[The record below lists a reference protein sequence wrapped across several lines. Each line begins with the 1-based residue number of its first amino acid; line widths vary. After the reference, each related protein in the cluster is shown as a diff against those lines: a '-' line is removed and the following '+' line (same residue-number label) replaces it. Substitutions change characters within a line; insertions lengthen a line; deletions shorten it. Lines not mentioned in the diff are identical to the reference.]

1 MLKNILRTSLSLA
14 FACHSFPKAF
24 SQQASDTLND
34 VTITSNRLQG
44 RLGRMAQSVSTIS
57 QADIKALPG
66 KVPADWLA
74 TVSGVDVRQRG
85 PVGVQADIGI
95 RGGSFD
101 QSLVLLNGMKLS
113 DPQTGHHVFN
123 LPFTPEAIRQVDVIK
138 TAASRIYGINALTGA
153 INFVTKVPDSNM
165 VYAGA
170 FGGDFGLYGFNAGA
184 ALHTKNTAQH
194 ISYAQ
199 AHSDGYTTNTDFT
212 TRQMF
217 YQATVTGKA
226 GELNATGGYT
236 SRDFGAGGFY
246 VANPTEYERIQTAF
260 GGLSYDVKFGR
271 LKLKAQTYY
280 RYNQDEYI
288 YLRAN
293 PAFFRNRH
301 FSHVTGGEVH
311 ATYEWALGLTG
322 IGIELRNEDLVS
334 NNLGKRNR
342 TINGVFAEHRFS
354 FWSNRFNI
362 TPGVFLNKYTG
373 NNITAFPGIDA
384 SFAVKPGVLVFASAD
399 KGMRLPTYT
408 DLYYNGPSNIGNPM
422 LQPEEAISAEAGVKL
437 SKGRFF
443 FTVAAFNR
451 SSSNLIDWARENSSQ
466 KWQPL
471 NINHVNFSGAEAG
484 TKMVFN
490 SWLQQVSAGY
500 TFIQSDIRQTESY
513 ISRYTLSNIK
523 HQAAGEL
530 RFRWFRPV
538 QHSITIRHVNRVNMS
553 DYTLVDTR
561 LACNLKNLTVYADV
575 MNVLDT
581 RYMEAGYVTMPGRWF
596 KVGVDVKV
604 NFRRF

>member
-1 MLKNILRTSLSLA
+1 MLKKILRASLCAA
-14 FACHSFPKAF
+14 FICNYPLNSF
-24 SQQASDTLND
+24 SQKVSDTLD
-34 VTITSNRLQG
+34 GVTITSNRLQS

-57 QADIKALPG
+57 QKDIKALPG

-165 VYAGA
+165 IYAGA

-184 ALHTKNTAQH
+184 ALHAKNTAQH
-194 ISYAQ
+194 ISYSE

-217 YQATVTGKA
+217 YQATITGKA

-236 SRDFGAGGFY
+236 SRDFGARGFY
-246 VANPTEYERIQTAF
+246 VANSSEYERIQTAF
-260 GGLSYDVKFGR
+260 GGLSYDVRFGR
-271 LKLKAQTYY
+271 LKIKAQTYY

-301 FSHVTGGEVH
+301 FSHVIGGEIH
-311 ATYEWALGLTG
+311 ATYDWALGLTG
-322 IGIELRNEDLVS
+322 IGAELRNEDLVS

-342 TINGVFAEHRFS
+342 TINGIFAEHRFA
-354 FWSNRFNI
+354 FLGNRLNI
-362 TPGVFLNKYTG
+362 TPGVYLNKYTG
-373 NNITAFPGIDA
+373 NDVTAFPGIDA
-384 SFAVKPGVLVFASAD
+384 SLAVKPGVLVFASAD

-408 DLYYNGPSNIGNPM
+408 DLYYNGPSNTGNPS
-422 LQPEEAISAEAGVKL
+422 LKPEEAVSTEAGVKL
-437 SKGRFF
+437 SKGMFF
-443 FTVAAFNR
+443 LTVAGFNR
-451 SSSNLIDWARENSSQ
+451 YSSNLIDWARENDTQ

-471 NINHVNFSGAEAG
+471 NINHVNFSGVETG
-484 TKMVFN
+484 TRMVLN
-490 SWLQQVSAGY
+490 TWLQQVSAGY
-500 TFIQSDIRQTESY
+500 TFIRSDIRQTENY

-523 HQAAGEL
+523 HQATGEI

-538 QHSITIRHVNRVNMS
+538 LHSISIRHVNRVNMP

-561 LACNLKNLTVYADV
+561 LACNLKSLTVYADV
-575 MNVLDT
+575 MNVFDT

-596 KVGVDVKV
+596 KVGIDLKV